1 MMRRRL
7 DSAPVVQSRQ
17 EPSSGNNANNTRRSK
32 TTDDVLAPSYSASSA
47 SPGTVVG
54 AQSLQSSISEMS
66 GLGGVE
72 DGPVQSSSSLRSN
85 NVVRFRQDMQNANGL
100 ANKIHNNERVRS
112 RSSTRSSGYDSIA
125 EAENNDDV
133 DLRAVAAGDSP
144 DTDNDTANQK
154 WSKILRS
161 PTEGGKFSPSREL
174 TKASNLHGLGL
185 RAASERAKTLSKCGK
200 RSATLLADVAA
211 LHDGLARSILQSCH
225 NLAALGGASGSGSNG
240 GGSSGG
246 ANGIFSPTVS
256 PLLRETNRCLISFAK
271 QTQGLA
277 ICLKGSVA
285 RPLHGSS
292 SAMAEAVPGIF
303 NRYALTR
310 AKCASARQNALRAKA
325 RYEKAVADAEEAI
338 ATLRR
343 AKNMEEGG
351 SDDATGAA
359 ASAAAST
366 SGTPAENGSSAAAD
380 LLSWEDLK
388 RKFVGGKKQGSGL
401 SQSSQLVLKA
411 LEEVQKCESEYCR
424 LVEEENQAVSRAQTM
439 EIMALDSLQKLEEER
454 LQFLVETLGR
464 ALQAERGALDK
475 MVLVPQAR
483 GEIDSSSAL
492 IEVDDAASAI
502 SDANMSVGSQSQ
514 VSSASIL
521 NKVLPSTDTAVG
533 KSAVQEAI
541 QLNLPEDVGRWR
553 DTMKSR
559 LQDQTSCTHAL
570 KAISAYFMEIASAG
584 FEFSTGLRS
593 KLSEMGYVGT
603 SSKNKS
609 GDVLAVVLNQSEGDR
624 ALACWNRYIETLGSS
639 AKAASD
645 LGSKI
650 QEDGDKLIG
659 KLVTS
664 AEKDLRSAVDSEE
677 MRWKHCT
684 DHAKA
689 EAKARL
695 RHEQSVA
702 ALEKAEERMAQQAA
716 SFASSSA
723 SVSQQYG
730 VGAGM
735 SSPMTKAIGGMLS
748 MLPSGMED
756 EALTK
761 MLNSEQRLALAKKTL
776 EETTAKQ
783 QADKLAYESAQVA
796 KDKAIQSYVAT
807 ARAADNQA
815 IAKAETL
822 WNAVSVGFE
831 VIVSFFQHFR
841 ETRYIGI
848 DPATA
853 KVQEYSGPRVLE
865 DLFEW
870 SFSMQQNVFSHIEE
884 VSRKSEA
891 SKEKGG
897 YMLKAKLVDSKD
909 VYKLLQFVAEG
920 ENGESKSVQKNT
932 SSHGKDRGAKL
943 TAAPRTPVSTSTKD
957 QESKTP
963 KVLSERKVDS
973 NEPFGGEQDATATEG
988 MHRSSSMP
996 VVALERMSVATK
1008 ELKNLAETLKVA
1020 TAEKAAPESSDAT
1033 TSAEMQLFLA
1043 HFGEEEE
1050 GQGKG
1055 DGASGGSKQTMPPTV
1070 IDSYSCA
1077 YWPKEEE
1084 GFVSPLLHGRMFV
1097 TSQKMYFIGWGD
1109 KKLILKW
1116 EDVVSI
1122 TKDSIGP
1129 VSILSPLSLS
1139 LSLSLSF
1146 KCYCFCFGGRLL
1158 DLLLRCFH
1166 HFCFFVLLIT

>member
-1 MMRRRL
+1 M
-7 DSAPVVQSRQ
+7 Q
-17 EPSSGNNANNTRRSK
+17 
-32 TTDDVLAPSYSASSA
+32 
-47 SPGTVVG
+47 
-54 AQSLQSSISEMS
+54 
-66 GLGGVE
+66 
-72 DGPVQSSSSLRSN
+72 SSSLRSN
-85 NVVRFRQDMQNANGL
+85 NVVRFRQDADTPNGL
-100 ANKIHNNERVRS
+100 ANNTAASTSTSGNNNNERVRS
-112 RSSTRSSGYDSIA
+112 RSGSTRSSGYDSIA
-125 EAENNDDV
+125 EAENGGGVDV
-133 DLRAVAAGDSP
+133 RAVAAGDSS
-144 DTDNDTANQK
+144 DTNHDIGDDASNNTKPK

-161 PTEGGKFSPSREL
+161 PAEGEKFSPSREQ

-185 RAASERAKTLSKCGK
+185 RAASERARTLSKCGK

-211 LHDGLARSILQSCH
+211 LHDGLAGSILQSCH
-225 NLAALGGASGSGSNG
+225 NLAALDDGG
-240 GGSSGG
+240 GGSGAG
-246 ANGIFSPTVS
+246 ANTSTAGGIFSPAVS

-310 AKCASARQNALRAKA
+310 AKCASARQSALRAQA
-325 RYEKAVADAEEAI
+325 RYERAVAEAEEAI

-343 AKNMEEGG
+343 AKNREEGG

-366 SGTPAENGSSAAAD
+366 SGTPAENGSSAATD
-380 LLSWEDLK
+380 ILSWADLK

-411 LEEVQKCESEYCR
+411 LEEVQNCESDYCR

-483 GEIDSSSAL
+483 GDMDSSGSAL
-492 IEVDDAASAI
+492 GEVDDAASTI

-541 QLNLPEDVGRWR
+541 ELNLPEDVGRWR
-553 DTMKSR
+553 ETMKAR

-570 KAISAYFMEIASAG
+570 KAVAAYFMEIASAA

-593 KLSEMGYVGT
+593 KLSEMGYVGA

-609 GDVLAVVLNQSEGDR
+609 GDILAVVLNQSEGDR
-624 ALACWNRYIETLGSS
+624 ALACWNRYIESLGSS

-659 KLVTS
+659 KLVSS

-702 ALEKAEERMAQQAA
+702 ALEKAEERMAQTAA

-723 SVSQQYG
+723 SISQQYG

-796 KDKAIQSYVAT
+796 KEKAIQSYVAT

-822 WNAVSVGFE
+822 WSAVTVGFE

-841 ETRYIGI
+841 ETRYVGI
-848 DPATA
+848 DPAAT
-853 KVQEYSGPRVLE
+853 KIQEYSGPRVLE

-884 VSRKSEA
+884 VSRKSGA

-897 YMLKAKLVDSKD
+897 YMLKAKRVDSKD

-920 ENGESKSVQKNT
+920 ENGQSNSVRKNT
-932 SSHGKDRGAKL
+932 GSRSKDKVTL
-943 TAAPRTPVSTSTKD
+943 APRTPASTKD
-957 QESKTP
+957 NESSMP
-963 KVLSERKVDS
+963 KPLSERKADT
-973 NEPFGGEQDATATEG
+973 NEPFDGKQDETMTEG

-1043 HFGEEEE
+1043 HFGEEEA
-1050 GQGKG
+1050 QGKG

-1084 GFVSPLLHGRMFV
+1084 GFMSPLLHGRMFV
-1097 TSQKMYFIGWGD
+1097 TSHKMYFIGWGD

-1129 VSILSPLSLS
+1129 VSILFL
-1139 LSLSLSF
+1139 
-1146 KCYCFCFGGRLL
+1146 
-1158 DLLLRCFH
+1158 
-1166 HFCFFVLLIT
+1166 

>member
-1 MMRRRL
+1 MVIAWRSVVDGCVLICLLCRVFFKVRANRR
-7 DSAPVVQSRQ
+7 V
-17 EPSSGNNANNTRRSK
+17 GKSK
-32 TTDDVLAPSYSASSA
+32 DPK
-47 SPGTVVG
+47 
-54 AQSLQSSISEMS
+54 
-66 GLGGVE
+66 
-72 DGPVQSSSSLRSN
+72 N
-85 NVVRFRQDMQNANGL
+85 
-100 ANKIHNNERVRS
+100 RVPE
-112 RSSTRSSGYDSIA
+112 IA
-125 EAENNDDV
+125 V
-133 DLRAVAAGDSP
+133 PDLV
-144 DTDNDTANQK
+144 
-154 WSKILRS
+154 LRS
-161 PTEGGKFSPSREL
+161 PTRGGKFSPSREL

-185 RAASERAKTLSKCGK
+185 RAASERARTLSRCGK

-211 LHDGLARSILQSCH
+211 LHDGLAGSILQSCH
-225 NLAALGGASGSGSNG
+225 NLAALDGGGGGAGTNSSTNAG
-240 GGSSGG
+240 G
-246 ANGIFSPTVS
+246 GIFSPAVS

-310 AKCASARQNALRAKA
+310 AKCASARQNALRAQA
-325 RYEKAVADAEEAI
+325 RYERAVAEAEEAI
-338 ATLRR
+338 GTLRR

-366 SGTPAENGSSAAAD
+366 SGASAENGSSAAAAAD
-380 LLSWEDLK
+380 ILSWEDLK

-411 LEEVQKCESEYCR
+411 LEEVPKCESEYCR

-483 GEIDSSSAL
+483 GDMDSSGSAL
-492 IEVDDAASAI
+492 GEVDDAASAI
-502 SDANMSVGSQSQ
+502 SDANISVGSHSQ

-521 NKVLPSTDTAVG
+521 NKVLPSTDTAAG

-541 QLNLPEDVGRWR
+541 ELNLPEDVGRWR
-553 DTMKSR
+553 ETMKAR

-570 KAISAYFMEIASAG
+570 KAVAAYFMEIASAA

-593 KLSEMGYVGT
+593 KLSEMGYVGA

-624 ALACWNRYIETLGSS
+624 ALACWNRYIETLGNA
-639 AKAASD
+639 AKVASD
-645 LGSKI
+645 LGGKI

-659 KLVTS
+659 KLVSS

-796 KDKAIQSYVAT
+796 KEKAIQSYVAT

-815 IAKAETL
+815 IAKAEIL
-822 WNAVSVGFE
+822 WNAVTVGFE
-831 VIVSFFQHFR
+831 VIASFFQHFR
-841 ETRYIGI
+841 ETRYVGI
-848 DPATA
+848 DPAAT
-853 KVQEYSGPRVLE
+853 KIQEYSGPRVLE

-884 VSRKSEA
+884 VSKKSGE

-897 YMLKAKLVDSKD
+897 YVLKAKRVNSKD
-909 VYKLLQFVAEG
+909 VYKLVQFVAEG
-920 ENGESKSVQKNT
+920 ENGESKSVRKNA
-932 SSHGKDRGAKL
+932 SSHGKEKGTKI
-943 TAAPRTPVSTSTKD
+943 TAAPRTPASIKDHEST
-957 QESKTP
+957 TP
-963 KVLSERKVDS
+963 KPLSERKVDA
-973 NEPFGGEQDATATEG
+973 NEPFDGEQDATMTEG

-1043 HFGEEEE
+1043 HFGEEE

-1084 GFVSPLLHGRMFV
+1084 GFMSPLLHGRMFV

-1129 VSILSPLSLS
+1129 VSSIFSSLS
-1139 LSLSLSF
+1139 LKVIYLFLF
-1146 KCYCFCFGGRLL
+1146 
-1158 DLLLRCFH
+1158 
-1166 HFCFFVLLIT
+1166 